1 MENIIKNVKCK
12 IVRQIYAS
20 NNFRTFGCI
29 LTDNKDEDKIVLNKY
44 GNFTIS
50 GDLPFLNEGEEYTL
64 DLKETTHP
72 RFGVQYTV
80 DKVAD
85 YEMMSDLDY
94 MPVEQ
99 SKEILTKFTT
109 EKQADTLL
117 SVYPNFISMIIN
129 GKANEIDLS
138 KLKNIKEY
146 RMNCYIREINT
157 RFKYYYILANN
168 KQYKLTIKDCQ
179 ELDNLYG
186 TVEHVDENI
195 QKYPY
200 KVFMDN
206 LHRSFPTVDKML
218 MEIRPELKE
227 TNDRIEH
234 LALHI
239 LNLNEEDN
247 NTYMDANTMAMY
259 CAEIDKDCI
268 KHIKDICINSPLIWY
283 DDESKRIAKA
293 ETYIAESNIANF
305 ILDKIKNNKEL
316 DLPWEKY
323 KKIKDGELTEEQ
335 SELLHQFC
343 KKSIVMLTGRG
354 GCVDCE
360 TEFFTGTGWKKISE
374 YNKGDKVLQYNW
386 KTGITELVTP
396 INYIKEPCNEMIHFE
411 TKYGLNQTLTPDHI
425 CYYLQRYKD
434 KSAKELTYICKDKF
448 TSLENIID
456 INNTF
461 TKGFTGKFVTTF
473 KLNPNLKGIDLTDDE
488 IKIMCAVI
496 CDGSFY
502 NNMKDSPEADSFM
515 RCRFHIK
522 KERKKEA
529 LRNLFNKSKI
539 WWREKESAA
548 EGYTDFYINAPRKE
562 KEFTKYWYGCN
573 QHQLQIICDNIL
585 QWDGNVADTAK
596 GTSTRRRFSTTI
608 KATADFIQ
616 YAFSACGYRAN
627 IFERDRRGTTKKA
640 KIKVGEKEY
649 TRKSIDYDVQITVR
663 PYSSITKDYRPD
675 RKNTEFVH
683 VKPTDGY
690 KYCFEVPT
698 GVLVLRRNNCIFV
711 TGNCGKTSAV
721 LALLSMLDEA
731 NISYTLLS
739 PTGRAA
745 QRLSEQ
751 TNRHAST
758 IHKRCLTGEIDSDVI
773 IVDEVSICGLDHFSM
788 ILKACTNPKA
798 RIILIGDN
806 HQLPSISLG
815 NVLNDLI
822 NSKLIPQVE
831 LTKVFRYGQGGLSAV
846 ASDIYD
852 KKLYTTQLNPDKLV
866 NTLGANKDYILIKA
880 NGTLEQ
886 IVDIYVE
893 KFNKGIKPIDIAVIT
908 PWNVK
913 ELGTYNLNNMIQSAI
928 NPAKANERSV
938 TKQYGKVTIT
948 FRKGDIVMNTKN
960 NYSVP
965 TYEGYKE
972 MLDEG
977 NNDTTLITKTIAVF
991 NGDIGKVLEIDQ
1003 FNNII
1008 IQFNEEMVVFD
1019 YTLAQNLVLG
1029 YCGTIHKYQGS
1040 QCPHI
1045 ILLTETCHE
1054 KSYNNNLLYTGI
1066 SRASKE
1072 VTHIADIGLVNR
1084 CIPID
1089 GNENRQTQLKDLL
1102 LDGYKKISEG
1112 YNSVTDST
1120 DVSDTEDE
1128 EDYEDEDDSLD
1139 LDFDDWD

>member
-20 NNFRTFGCI
+20 NNFRTFGCV
-29 LTDNKDEDKIVLNKY
+29 LTDNKDDDKIVLNKY

-50 GDLPFLNEGEEYTL
+50 GDLPYLSEGEEYTL
-64 DLKETTHP
+64 DLKETVHP
-72 RFGVQYTV
+72 RFGTQYTV

-85 YEMMSDLDY
+85 YEMMDDLNH
-94 MPVEQ
+94 MPVEK

-138 KLKNIKEY
+138 KLRNIKEY

-168 KQYKLTIKDCQ
+168 KQYKLSIKDCQ
-179 ELDNLYG
+179 ELDNTYG
-186 TVEHVDENI
+186 TVEKVDEAI
-195 QKYPY
+195 QNYPY

-206 LHRSFPTVDKML
+206 LHRGFLSVDKML

-227 TNDRIEH
+227 TEDRIEH

-239 LNLNEEDN
+239 LSLNEEDN

-268 KHIKDICINSPLIWY
+268 KHIKDICIKSPLIWY
-283 DDESKRIAKA
+283 DDTTKRIAKA

-316 DLPWEKY
+316 DLPWERY
-323 KKIKDGELTEEQ
+323 RKIKDGELTEEQ
-335 SELLHQFC
+335 ASLLWQFC
-343 KKSIVMLTGRG
+343 KHSIVILTGRG
-354 GCVDCE
+354 GV
-360 TEFFTGTGWKKISE
+360 
-374 YNKGDKVLQYNW
+374 
-386 KTGITELVTP
+386 
-396 INYIKEPCNEMIHFE
+396 
-411 TKYGLNQTLTPDHI
+411 
-425 CYYLQRYKD
+425 
-434 KSAKELTYICKDKF
+434 
-448 TSLENIID
+448 
-456 INNTF
+456 
-461 TKGFTGKFVTTF
+461 
-473 KLNPNLKGIDLTDDE
+473 
-488 IKIMCAVI
+488 
-496 CDGSFY
+496 
-502 NNMKDSPEADSFM
+502 
-515 RCRFHIK
+515 
-522 KERKKEA
+522 
-529 LRNLFNKSKI
+529 
-539 WWREKESAA
+539 
-548 EGYTDFYINAPRKE
+548 
-562 KEFTKYWYGCN
+562 
-573 QHQLQIICDNIL
+573 
-585 QWDGNVADTAK
+585 
-596 GTSTRRRFSTTI
+596 
-608 KATADFIQ
+608 
-616 YAFSACGYRAN
+616 
-627 IFERDRRGTTKKA
+627 
-640 KIKVGEKEY
+640 
-649 TRKSIDYDVQITVR
+649 
-663 PYSSITKDYRPD
+663 
-675 RKNTEFVH
+675 
-683 VKPTDGY
+683 
-690 KYCFEVPT
+690 
-698 GVLVLRRNNCIFV
+698 
-711 TGNCGKTSAV
+711 GKTSCI
-721 LALLSMLDEA
+721 LALLSMLDDA
-731 NISYTLLS
+731 SISYTLVS

-758 IHKRCLTGEIDSDVI
+758 IHKRCLTGEINSDVV

-852 KKLYTTQLNPDKLV
+852 KKLYTTQLDPDKLV
-866 NTLGANKDYILIKA
+866 NTLGTNKDYTLIKA
-880 NGTLEQ
+880 DETPEQ
-886 IVDIYVE
+886 IVDVYMKKI
-893 KFNKGIKPIDIAVIT
+893 NKGIKPIDIAVIT

-938 TKQYGKVTIT
+938 SRQCSKVTIT

-972 MLDEG
+972 MLEEG
-977 NNDTTLITKTIAVF
+977 NNDTSLITKTVAVF
-991 NGDIGKVLEIDQ
+991 NGDVGKVLEIDQ

-1008 IQFNEEMVVFD
+1008 IQFNEDMVVFD
-1019 YTLAQNLVLG
+1019 YALAQNLVLG

-1054 KSYNNNLLYTGI
+1054 KSYNNNLLYTGV

-1084 CIPID
+1084 CIPVD
-1089 GNENRQTQLKDLL
+1089 GNENRQTQLKNLL
-1102 LDGYKKISEG
+1102 LEG
-1112 YNSVTDST
+1112 YNKYLDSCKQET
-1120 DVSDTEDE
+1120 ESNNSSDNKSE
-1128 EDYEDEDDSLD
+1128 ETYEDDDFSLD
-1139 LDFDDWD
+1139 LDDSWDDDWE

>member
-12 IVRQIYAS
+12 IIRQIYAS

-85 YEMMSDLDY
+85 YEMMNDLDH

-268 KHIKDICINSPLIWY
+268 KHIKDICVNSSLIWY

-305 ILDKIKNNKEL
+305 VLDKIKNNKEL
-316 DLPWEKY
+316 NLPWERY

-335 SELLHQFC
+335 ASLLWQFC
-343 KKSIVMLTGRG
+343 KHSIVILSGRG
-354 GCVDCE
+354 GV
-360 TEFFTGTGWKKISE
+360 
-374 YNKGDKVLQYNW
+374 
-386 KTGITELVTP
+386 
-396 INYIKEPCNEMIHFE
+396 
-411 TKYGLNQTLTPDHI
+411 
-425 CYYLQRYKD
+425 
-434 KSAKELTYICKDKF
+434 
-448 TSLENIID
+448 
-456 INNTF
+456 
-461 TKGFTGKFVTTF
+461 
-473 KLNPNLKGIDLTDDE
+473 
-488 IKIMCAVI
+488 
-496 CDGSFY
+496 
-502 NNMKDSPEADSFM
+502 
-515 RCRFHIK
+515 
-522 KERKKEA
+522 
-529 LRNLFNKSKI
+529 
-539 WWREKESAA
+539 
-548 EGYTDFYINAPRKE
+548 
-562 KEFTKYWYGCN
+562 
-573 QHQLQIICDNIL
+573 
-585 QWDGNVADTAK
+585 
-596 GTSTRRRFSTTI
+596 
-608 KATADFIQ
+608 
-616 YAFSACGYRAN
+616 
-627 IFERDRRGTTKKA
+627 
-640 KIKVGEKEY
+640 
-649 TRKSIDYDVQITVR
+649 
-663 PYSSITKDYRPD
+663 
-675 RKNTEFVH
+675 
-683 VKPTDGY
+683 
-690 KYCFEVPT
+690 
-698 GVLVLRRNNCIFV
+698 
-711 TGNCGKTSAV
+711 GKTSCI
-721 LALLSMLDEA
+721 LALLSMLDDA
-731 NISYTLLS
+731 NISYTLVS

-758 IHKRCLTGEIDSDVI
+758 IHKRCLTDEIDSDVI

-852 KKLYTTQLNPDKLV
+852 KKLYTTQLNPDKLI
-866 NTLGANKDYILIKA
+866 NTLGANKDYTLIKA
-880 NGTLEQ
+880 DGTPEQ

-893 KFNKGIKPIDIAVIT
+893 KINKGIKPIDIAVIT

-928 NPAKANERSV
+928 NPSKANERSV
-938 TKQYGKVTIT
+938 TRQYSKVTIT

-977 NNDTTLITKTIAVF
+977 NNDTTFITKTIAVF

-1008 IQFNEEMVVFD
+1008 IQFNEDMVVFD
-1019 YTLAQNLVLG
+1019 YSLAQNLVLG

-1054 KSYNNNLLYTGI
+1054 KSYNNNLLYTGV

-1102 LDGYKKISEG
+1102 LDGYKKISED

>member
-1 MENIIKNVKCK
+1 MENIIKNIKCK

-29 LTDNKDEDKIVLNKY
+29 LTDNKDEDKITLNKY

-64 DLKETTHP
+64 DLKETIHP
-72 RFGVQYTV
+72 RFGIQYTV

-85 YEMMSDLDY
+85 YEMMNDLDH

-268 KHIKDICINSPLIWY
+268 KHIKDICVNSPLIWY

-343 KKSIVMLTGRG
+343 EKSIVMLTGRG

-374 YNKGDKVLQYNW
+374 YNKNDKVLQYNPNG
-386 KTGITELVTP
+386 TAELIYP
-396 INYIKEPCNEMIHFE
+396 WEYIKQPCDKMVHFE
-411 TKYGLNQTLTPDHI
+411 TAHSVNQTLTLDHNVV
-425 CYYLQRYKD
+425 CCSPYLYK
-434 KSAKELTYICKDKF
+434 KGKIKESLKTITTKDLIDFKENNINFHGGIINSFLYKRKGKGINLTDNQIRLMVCIMADGHFDNKC
-448 TSLENIID
+448 
-456 INNTF
+456 
-461 TKGFTGKFVTTF
+461 
-473 KLNPNLKGIDLTDDE
+473 LNPQSTWCVVRLKKQRKIDRIKYLLELNNIEYKYVLDKYNVHNFKFYAPRRQKVYEDDWWKCNYHQMEIIYDEVINWDGGIVE
-488 IKIMCAVI
+488 SRV
-496 CDGSFY
+496 
-502 NNMKDSPEADSFM
+502 
-515 RCRFHIK
+515 HK
-522 KERKKEA
+522 KEKPIFRTTEKK
-529 LRNLFNKSKI
+529 S
-539 WWREKESAA
+539 
-548 EGYTDFYINAPRKE
+548 
-562 KEFTKYWYGCN
+562 
-573 QHQLQIICDNIL
+573 
-585 QWDGNVADTAK
+585 
-596 GTSTRRRFSTTI
+596 
-608 KATADFIQ
+608 ADFIQ
-616 YAFSACGYRAN
+616 FVFTVMGWKSTISTSKKN
-627 IFERDRRGTTKKA
+627 INQKEVYTVTTVHNKYSTLCFDNRP
-640 KIKVGEKEY
+640 EK
-649 TRKSIDYDVQITVR
+649 
-663 PYSSITKDYRPD
+663 TKTDFIEVNPI
-675 RKNTEFVH
+675 
-683 VKPTDGY
+683 DGY
-690 KYCFEVPT
+690 KYCFTVPSHM
-698 GVLVLRRNNCIFV
+698 LVLRRNNCIFV

-721 LALLSMLDEA
+721 LALLSMLDDA

-758 IHKRCLTGEIDSDVI
+758 IHKRCLTNEIDSDVI

-852 KKLYTTQLNPDKLV
+852 KKLYTTQLNPDKLI
-866 NTLGANKDYILIKA
+866 NTLGANKDYTLIKA
-880 NGTLEQ
+880 DGTPEQ

-938 TKQYGKVTIT
+938 TKQYSKVTIT

-972 MLDEG
+972 MLDER

-1120 DVSDTEDE
+1120 DDSNTDNE
-1128 EDYEDEDDSLD
+1128 EDYEDEDYDFG
-1139 LDFDDWD
+1139 FDDYD

>member
-1 MENIIKNVKCK
+1 MGKENIIKNVKCK

-50 GDLPFLNEGEEYTL
+50 GDLPYLTEGEEYTL
-64 DLKETTHP
+64 DLKETVHP
-72 RFGVQYTV
+72 RFGTQYTV

-85 YEMMSDLDY
+85 YEMMNDLEH

-129 GKANEIDLS
+129 GRANEIDLS

-168 KQYKLTIKDCQ
+168 KQYKLSIKDCQ

-195 QKYPY
+195 QRYPY

-206 LHRSFPTVDKML
+206 LHRGFLTVDKML
-218 MEIRPELKE
+218 MELRPELKE
-227 TNDRIEH
+227 TEDRIEH

-283 DDESKRIAKA
+283 DDKTKRIAKA

-316 DLPWEKY
+316 DLPWERY

-335 SELLHQFC
+335 ASLLWQFC
-343 KKSIVMLTGRG
+343 KHSIVILTGRG
-354 GCVDCE
+354 GV
-360 TEFFTGTGWKKISE
+360 
-374 YNKGDKVLQYNW
+374 
-386 KTGITELVTP
+386 
-396 INYIKEPCNEMIHFE
+396 
-411 TKYGLNQTLTPDHI
+411 
-425 CYYLQRYKD
+425 
-434 KSAKELTYICKDKF
+434 
-448 TSLENIID
+448 
-456 INNTF
+456 
-461 TKGFTGKFVTTF
+461 
-473 KLNPNLKGIDLTDDE
+473 
-488 IKIMCAVI
+488 
-496 CDGSFY
+496 
-502 NNMKDSPEADSFM
+502 
-515 RCRFHIK
+515 
-522 KERKKEA
+522 
-529 LRNLFNKSKI
+529 
-539 WWREKESAA
+539 
-548 EGYTDFYINAPRKE
+548 
-562 KEFTKYWYGCN
+562 
-573 QHQLQIICDNIL
+573 
-585 QWDGNVADTAK
+585 
-596 GTSTRRRFSTTI
+596 
-608 KATADFIQ
+608 
-616 YAFSACGYRAN
+616 
-627 IFERDRRGTTKKA
+627 
-640 KIKVGEKEY
+640 
-649 TRKSIDYDVQITVR
+649 
-663 PYSSITKDYRPD
+663 
-675 RKNTEFVH
+675 
-683 VKPTDGY
+683 
-690 KYCFEVPT
+690 
-698 GVLVLRRNNCIFV
+698 
-711 TGNCGKTSAV
+711 GKTSCI
-721 LALLSMLDEA
+721 LALLSMLDDA
-731 NISYTLLS
+731 NISYTLTS

-751 TNRHAST
+751 TNRYAST

-852 KKLYTTQLNPDKLV
+852 KKLYTTQLDPDKLV
-866 NTLGANKDYILIKA
+866 NTLGANKDYTLIKA
-880 NGTLEQ
+880 DETPEQ

-893 KFNKGIKPIDIAVIT
+893 KINKGIKPIDIAVIT

-938 TKQYGKVTIT
+938 TRQYNKVAIT
-948 FRKGDIVMNTKN
+948 FRKGDIVMNIKN

-972 MLDEG
+972 MLEEG
-977 NNDTTLITKTIAVF
+977 NNDTSLITKTIAVF
-991 NGDIGKVLEIDQ
+991 NGDIGKVLDIDQ

-1008 IQFNEEMVVFD
+1008 IQFNEDMVVFD
-1019 YTLAQNLVLG
+1019 YALAQNLVLG

-1045 ILLTETCHE
+1045 ILLTEVCHE
-1054 KSYNNNLLYTGI
+1054 KSYNNNLLYTGV

-1072 VTHIADIGLVNR
+1072 VTHIADIGLINR

-1120 DVSDTEDE
+1120 DVSNTEDE
-1128 EDYEDEDDSLD
+1128 EDYEDEDYDFG
-1139 LDFDDWD
+1139 FDDYD

>member
-1 MENIIKNVKCK
+1 MGKENIIKNVKCK

-50 GDLPFLNEGEEYTL
+50 GDLPYLTEGEEYTL
-64 DLKETTHP
+64 DLKETVHP
-72 RFGVQYTV
+72 RFGTQYTV

-85 YEMMSDLDY
+85 YEMMNDLEH

-129 GKANEIDLS
+129 GRANEIDLS

-168 KQYKLTIKDCQ
+168 KQYKLSIKDCQ

-195 QKYPY
+195 QRYPY

-206 LHRSFPTVDKML
+206 LHRGFLTVDKML
-218 MEIRPELKE
+218 MELRPELKE
-227 TNDRIEH
+227 TEDRIEH

-283 DDESKRIAKA
+283 DDKTKRIAKA

-316 DLPWEKY
+316 DLPWERY

-335 SELLHQFC
+335 ASLLWQFC
-343 KKSIVMLTGRG
+343 KHSIVILTGRG
-354 GCVDCE
+354 GV
-360 TEFFTGTGWKKISE
+360 
-374 YNKGDKVLQYNW
+374 
-386 KTGITELVTP
+386 
-396 INYIKEPCNEMIHFE
+396 
-411 TKYGLNQTLTPDHI
+411 
-425 CYYLQRYKD
+425 
-434 KSAKELTYICKDKF
+434 
-448 TSLENIID
+448 
-456 INNTF
+456 
-461 TKGFTGKFVTTF
+461 
-473 KLNPNLKGIDLTDDE
+473 
-488 IKIMCAVI
+488 
-496 CDGSFY
+496 
-502 NNMKDSPEADSFM
+502 
-515 RCRFHIK
+515 
-522 KERKKEA
+522 
-529 LRNLFNKSKI
+529 
-539 WWREKESAA
+539 
-548 EGYTDFYINAPRKE
+548 
-562 KEFTKYWYGCN
+562 
-573 QHQLQIICDNIL
+573 
-585 QWDGNVADTAK
+585 
-596 GTSTRRRFSTTI
+596 
-608 KATADFIQ
+608 
-616 YAFSACGYRAN
+616 
-627 IFERDRRGTTKKA
+627 
-640 KIKVGEKEY
+640 
-649 TRKSIDYDVQITVR
+649 
-663 PYSSITKDYRPD
+663 
-675 RKNTEFVH
+675 
-683 VKPTDGY
+683 
-690 KYCFEVPT
+690 
-698 GVLVLRRNNCIFV
+698 
-711 TGNCGKTSAV
+711 GKTSCI
-721 LALLSMLDEA
+721 LALLSMLDDA
-731 NISYTLLS
+731 NISYTLTS

-751 TNRHAST
+751 TNRYAST

-852 KKLYTTQLNPDKLV
+852 KKLYTTQLDPDKLV
-866 NTLGANKDYILIKA
+866 NTLGANKDYTLIKA
-880 NGTLEQ
+880 DETPEQ

-893 KFNKGIKPIDIAVIT
+893 KINKGIKPIDIAVIT

-938 TKQYGKVTIT
+938 TRQYNKVSIT

-1008 IQFNEEMVVFD
+1008 IQFNEDMVVFD
-1019 YTLAQNLVLG
+1019 YALAQNLVLG

-1054 KSYNNNLLYTGI
+1054 KSYNNNLLYTGV

-1072 VTHIADIGLVNR
+1072 VTHIADIGLINR
-1084 CIPID
+1084 CIPVD

-1102 LDGYKKISEG
+1102 LDGYQKISDS

-1120 DVSDTEDE
+1120 DVSNTEDE
-1128 EDYEDEDDSLD
+1128 EDYEDEDDNFG
-1139 LDFDDWD
+1139 FDDDWE

>member
-12 IVRQIYAS
+12 IIRQIYAS

-29 LTDNKDEDKIVLNKY
+29 LTDNKDEDKITLNKY

-64 DLKETTHP
+64 DLKETIHP
-72 RFGVQYTV
+72 RFGIQYTV

-85 YEMMSDLDY
+85 YEMMNDLDH

-268 KHIKDICINSPLIWY
+268 KHIKDICVNSPLIWY

-305 ILDKIKNNKEL
+305 VLDKIKNNKEL
-316 DLPWEKY
+316 DLPWERY

-374 YNKGDKVLQYNW
+374 YNKNDKVLQCDLNLNA
-386 KTGITELVTP
+386 TLVKP
-396 INYIKEPCNEMIHFE
+396 LRYIKEPCDKMYE
-411 TKYGLNQTLTPDHI
+411 TKSVFLDQKLSTDHVI
-425 CYYLQRYKD
+425 VTADYRTENL
-434 KSAKELTYICKDKF
+434 KF
-448 TSLENIID
+448 TELEWALIKDEELKN
-456 INNTF
+456 
-461 TKGFTGKFVTTF
+461 GFIEKIPTTF
-473 KLNPNLKGIDLTDDE
+473 IYNGKGINLTEAE
-488 IKIMCAVI
+488 IRVMCAVMA
-496 CDGSFY
+496 DGTFSSK
-502 NNMKDSPEADSFM
+502 NLKTKMCRIAVKKD
-515 RCRFHIK
+515 
-522 KERKKEA
+522 RKKTR
-529 LRNLFNKSKI
+529 LRMLLKQANISYSEKLPTENNKSKQ
-539 WWREKESAA
+539 
-548 EGYTDFYINAPRKE
+548 GYSFFFFNAPRRE
-562 KEFTKYWYGCN
+562 KVFTEYWYNCTLE
-573 QHQLQIICDNIL
+573 QFKIIAEEVIY
-585 QWDGNVADTAK
+585 WDGNVAKYYNQPTFNDHE
-596 GTSTRRRFSTTI
+596 RFSTT
-608 KATADFIQ
+608 KKETADFVQFAFAVCGNNSTIQ
-616 YAFSACGYRAN
+616 TFDRHRLRKKIGKNGEIYHSLEYNVSKNKYSYRRIPMKKYRNNEDIYAFRECK
-627 IFERDRRGTTKKA
+627 T
-640 KIKVGEKEY
+640 
-649 TRKSIDYDVQITVR
+649 
-663 PYSSITKDYRPD
+663 
-675 RKNTEFVH
+675 
-683 VKPTDGY
+683 TDGY
-690 KYCFEVPT
+690 KYCFEVPS
-698 GVLVLRRNNCIFV
+698 GMLVLRRNNKIFV
-711 TGNCGKTSAV
+711 SGNCGKTSAI
-721 LALLSMLDEA
+721 LALLSMLDDVG
-731 NISYTLLS
+731 ITYTLLA
-739 PTGRAA
+739 PVGRAA

-852 KKLYTTQLNPDKLV
+852 KKLYTTQLNPDKLI
-866 NTLGANKDYILIKA
+866 NTLGANKDYTLIKA
-880 NGTLEQ
+880 DGTPEQ
-886 IVDIYVE
+886 IVDVYVE
-893 KFNKGIKPIDIAVIT
+893 KINKGIKPIDIAVIT

-928 NPAKANERSV
+928 NPSKANERSV
-938 TKQYGKVTIT
+938 TRQYSKVTIT

-1008 IQFNEEMVVFD
+1008 IQFNEDMVVFD
-1019 YTLAQNLVLG
+1019 YSLAQNLVLG

-1054 KSYNNNLLYTGI
+1054 KSYNNNLLYTGV

-1102 LDGYKKISEG
+1102 LDGYKKISED

>member
-12 IVRQIYAS
+12 IIRQIYAS

-85 YEMMSDLDY
+85 YEMMNDLDH

-268 KHIKDICINSPLIWY
+268 KHIKDICVNSPLIWY

-293 ETYIAESNIANF
+293 ETYIAENNIANF

-316 DLPWEKY
+316 DLPWERY

-343 KKSIVMLTGRG
+343 KKSIVMLTGSG
-354 GCVDCE
+354 
-360 TEFFTGTGWKKISE
+360 GTG
-374 YNKGDKVLQYNW
+374 
-386 KTGITELVTP
+386 
-396 INYIKEPCNEMIHFE
+396 
-411 TKYGLNQTLTPDHI
+411 
-425 CYYLQRYKD
+425 
-434 KSAKELTYICKDKF
+434 KSSC
-448 TSLENIID
+448 
-456 INNTF
+456 
-461 TKGFTGKFVTTF
+461 V
-473 KLNPNLKGIDLTDDE
+473 
-488 IKIMCAVI
+488 M
-496 CDGSFY
+496 
-502 NNMKDSPEADSFM
+502 
-515 RCRFHIK
+515 
-522 KERKKEA
+522 
-529 LRNLFNKSKI
+529 
-539 WWREKESAA
+539 
-548 EGYTDFYINAPRKE
+548 
-562 KEFTKYWYGCN
+562 
-573 QHQLQIICDNIL
+573 
-585 QWDGNVADTAK
+585 
-596 GTSTRRRFSTTI
+596 
-608 KATADFIQ
+608 
-616 YAFSACGYRAN
+616 
-627 IFERDRRGTTKKA
+627 
-640 KIKVGEKEY
+640 
-649 TRKSIDYDVQITVR
+649 
-663 PYSSITKDYRPD
+663 
-675 RKNTEFVH
+675 
-683 VKPTDGY
+683 
-690 KYCFEVPT
+690 
-698 GVLVLRRNNCIFV
+698 
-711 TGNCGKTSAV
+711 
-721 LALLSMLDEA
+721 ALLSMLDD
-731 NISYTLLS
+731 NGISYTLLA
-739 PTGRAA
+739 PTGRSSK
-745 QRLSEQ
+745 RLAEQ
-751 TNRHAST
+751 TNKMAYT
-758 IHKRCLTGEIDSDVI
+758 IHKRCLTNEIDSDVI
-773 IVDEVSICGLDHFSM
+773 IGDEISMWGLEHYNM
-788 ILKACTNPKA
+788 VIKACTNPKV
-798 RIILIGDN
+798 RLVLLGDE
-806 HQLPSISLG
+806 HQLPSIALG
-815 NVLNDLI
+815 NVMNDFI
-822 NSKLIPQVE
+822 KADIIPNIK

-846 ASDIYD
+846 AKDIYD
-852 KKLYTTQLNPDKLV
+852 KKLYTTQLNPDKLI
-866 NTLGANKDYILIKA
+866 NTLGANKDYTLIKA
-880 NGTLEQ
+880 DGTPEQ
-886 IVDIYVE
+886 IVDVYVE
-893 KFNKGIKPIDIAVIT
+893 KINKGIKPIDIAVIT

-928 NPAKANERSV
+928 NPSKANERSV
-938 TKQYGKVTIT
+938 TRQYSKVTIT

-1008 IQFNEEMVVFD
+1008 IQFNEDMVVFD
-1019 YTLAQNLVLG
+1019 YSLAQNLVLG

-1054 KSYNNNLLYTGI
+1054 KSYNNNLLYTGV

-1089 GNENRQTQLKDLL
+1089 GNENRQAQLKDLL
-1102 LDGYKKISEG
+1102 LDGYKKISED

>member
-12 IVRQIYAS
+12 IIRQIYAS

-85 YEMMSDLDY
+85 YEMMNDLDH

-268 KHIKDICINSPLIWY
+268 KHIKDICVNSPLIWY

-316 DLPWEKY
+316 DLPWERY

-343 KKSIVMLTGRG
+343 LYNVLMLVSR
-354 GCVDCE
+354 
-360 TEFFTGTGWKKISE
+360 
-374 YNKGDKVLQYNW
+374 
-386 KTGITELVTP
+386 
-396 INYIKEPCNEMIHFE
+396 
-411 TKYGLNQTLTPDHI
+411 
-425 CYYLQRYKD
+425 
-434 KSAKELTYICKDKF
+434 A
-448 TSLENIID
+448 
-456 INNTF
+456 
-461 TKGFTGKFVTTF
+461 
-473 KLNPNLKGIDLTDDE
+473 
-488 IKIMCAVI
+488 
-496 CDGSFY
+496 GS
-502 NNMKDSPEADSFM
+502 
-515 RCRFHIK
+515 
-522 KERKKEA
+522 
-529 LRNLFNKSKI
+529 
-539 WWREKESAA
+539 
-548 EGYTDFYINAPRKE
+548 
-562 KEFTKYWYGCN
+562 
-573 QHQLQIICDNIL
+573 
-585 QWDGNVADTAK
+585 
-596 GTSTRRRFSTTI
+596 
-608 KATADFIQ
+608 
-616 YAFSACGYRAN
+616 
-627 IFERDRRGTTKKA
+627 
-640 KIKVGEKEY
+640 
-649 TRKSIDYDVQITVR
+649 
-663 PYSSITKDYRPD
+663 
-675 RKNTEFVH
+675 
-683 VKPTDGY
+683 
-690 KYCFEVPT
+690 
-698 GVLVLRRNNCIFV
+698 
-711 TGNCGKTSAV
+711 GKTSSII
-721 LALLSMLDEA
+721 ALLDMLDDA
-731 NISYTLLS
+731 NISYTCLA
-739 PTGRAA
+739 PTGRAS
-745 QRLSEQ
+745 QRMAEQ
-751 TNRHAST
+751 THRMAYT
-758 IHKRCLTGEIDSDVI
+758 IHKRCLTNEIESDVI
-773 IVDEVSICGLDHFSM
+773 LLDESSMLSLDHMSM
-788 ILKACTNPKA
+788 IIKACTNNKT
-798 RIILIGDN
+798 RVVFIGDD
-806 HQLPSISLG
+806 HQLPSIGLG
-815 NVLNDLI
+815 CVLRDLI
-822 NSKLIPQVE
+822 ESELIPVVK

-852 KKLYTTQLNPDKLV
+852 KKLYTTQLNPDKLI
-866 NTLGANKDYILIKA
+866 NTLGANKDYTLIKA
-880 NGTLEQ
+880 DGTPEQ
-886 IVDIYVE
+886 IVDVYVE
-893 KFNKGIKPIDIAVIT
+893 KINKGIKPIDIAVIT

-928 NPAKANERSV
+928 NPSKANERSV
-938 TKQYGKVTIT
+938 TRQYSKVTIT

-1008 IQFNEEMVVFD
+1008 IQFNEDMVVFD
-1019 YTLAQNLVLG
+1019 YSLAQNLVLG

-1054 KSYNNNLLYTGI
+1054 KSYNNNLLYTGV

-1102 LDGYKKISEG
+1102 LDGYKKISED

>member
-1 MENIIKNVKCK
+1 MENIIKNIKCK

-29 LTDNKDEDKIVLNKY
+29 LTDNKDEDKITLNKY

-64 DLKETTHP
+64 DLKETIHP
-72 RFGVQYTV
+72 RFGIQYTV

-85 YEMMSDLDY
+85 YEMMNDLDH

-268 KHIKDICINSPLIWY
+268 KHIKDICVNSPLIWY

-316 DLPWEKY
+316 DLPWERY

-343 KKSIVMLTGRG
+343 KKSIVMLTGSG
-354 GCVDCE
+354 
-360 TEFFTGTGWKKISE
+360 GTG
-374 YNKGDKVLQYNW
+374 
-386 KTGITELVTP
+386 
-396 INYIKEPCNEMIHFE
+396 
-411 TKYGLNQTLTPDHI
+411 
-425 CYYLQRYKD
+425 
-434 KSAKELTYICKDKF
+434 KSSC
-448 TSLENIID
+448 
-456 INNTF
+456 
-461 TKGFTGKFVTTF
+461 V
-473 KLNPNLKGIDLTDDE
+473 
-488 IKIMCAVI
+488 M
-496 CDGSFY
+496 
-502 NNMKDSPEADSFM
+502 
-515 RCRFHIK
+515 
-522 KERKKEA
+522 
-529 LRNLFNKSKI
+529 
-539 WWREKESAA
+539 
-548 EGYTDFYINAPRKE
+548 
-562 KEFTKYWYGCN
+562 
-573 QHQLQIICDNIL
+573 
-585 QWDGNVADTAK
+585 
-596 GTSTRRRFSTTI
+596 
-608 KATADFIQ
+608 
-616 YAFSACGYRAN
+616 
-627 IFERDRRGTTKKA
+627 
-640 KIKVGEKEY
+640 
-649 TRKSIDYDVQITVR
+649 
-663 PYSSITKDYRPD
+663 
-675 RKNTEFVH
+675 
-683 VKPTDGY
+683 
-690 KYCFEVPT
+690 
-698 GVLVLRRNNCIFV
+698 
-711 TGNCGKTSAV
+711 
-721 LALLSMLDEA
+721 ALLSMLDD
-731 NISYTLLS
+731 NGISYTLLA
-739 PTGRAA
+739 PTGRSSK
-745 QRLSEQ
+745 RLAEQ
-751 TNRHAST
+751 TNKMAYT
-758 IHKRCLTGEIDSDVI
+758 IHKRCLTNEIDSDVI
-773 IVDEVSICGLDHFSM
+773 IGDEISMWGLEHYNM
-788 ILKACTNPKA
+788 VIKACTNPKV
-798 RIILIGDN
+798 RLVLLGDE
-806 HQLPSISLG
+806 HQLPSIALG
-815 NVLNDLI
+815 NVMNDFI
-822 NSKLIPQVE
+822 KADIIPNIK

-846 ASDIYD
+846 AKDIYD
-852 KKLYTTQLNPDKLV
+852 KKLYTTQLNPDKLI
-866 NTLGANKDYILIKA
+866 NTLGANKDYTLIKA
-880 NGTLEQ
+880 DGTPEQ

-893 KFNKGIKPIDIAVIT
+893 KINKGIKPIDIAVIT

-928 NPAKANERSV
+928 NPSKANERSV
-938 TKQYGKVTIT
+938 TRQYSKVTIT
-948 FRKGDIVMNTKN
+948 FRKGDTVMNTKN

-1008 IQFNEEMVVFD
+1008 IQFNEDMVVFD
-1019 YTLAQNLVLG
+1019 YSLAQNLVLG

-1054 KSYNNNLLYTGI
+1054 KSYNNNLLYTGV

-1102 LDGYKKISEG
+1102 LEGYKKISER

-1120 DVSDTEDE
+1120 NDSNTDDE
-1128 EDYEDEDDSLD
+1128 EDYEDEDY
-1139 LDFDDWD
+1139 DFGFEDYD

>member
-12 IVRQIYAS
+12 IIRQIYAS

-50 GDLPFLNEGEEYTL
+50 GGLPFLNEGEEYTL

-85 YEMMSDLDY
+85 YEMMNDLDH

-268 KHIKDICINSPLIWY
+268 KHIKDICVNSPLIWY

-316 DLPWEKY
+316 DLPWERY

-374 YNKGDKVLQYNW
+374 YNKNDKVLQYSPNG
-386 KTGITELVTP
+386 TAELVYP
-396 INYIKEPCNEMIHFE
+396 WEYIKQPCDKMVHFE
-411 TKYGLNQTLTPDHI
+411 TAHSVNQTLTLDHNVV
-425 CYYLQRYKD
+425 CCSPYLYK
-434 KSAKELTYICKDKF
+434 KGKIKESLKTITAKDLIDFK
-448 TSLENIID
+448 ENNINFHGGII
-456 INNTF
+456 NSF
-461 TKGFTGKFVTTF
+461 LYKRKG
-473 KLNPNLKGIDLTDDE
+473 KGIDLSDNQIRLMVCIMADGHFDNKCINPQSTWCVVRLKKQRKIDRIKYLLGLNNIDYKYVLDKYNVHNFKFYAPRRQKVYEDDWWKCNYHQME
-488 IKIMCAVI
+488 IIYDEVI
-496 CDGSFY
+496 NWDGGIVES
-502 NNMKDSPEADSFM
+502 
-515 RCRFHIK
+515 RVHK
-522 KERKKEA
+522 KEKPIFRTTEKK
-529 LRNLFNKSKI
+529 S
-539 WWREKESAA
+539 
-548 EGYTDFYINAPRKE
+548 
-562 KEFTKYWYGCN
+562 
-573 QHQLQIICDNIL
+573 
-585 QWDGNVADTAK
+585 
-596 GTSTRRRFSTTI
+596 
-608 KATADFIQ
+608 ADFIQ
-616 YAFSACGYRAN
+616 F
-627 IFERDRRGTTKKA
+627 IFTVMGWKSTISTSKKDINQKDVYTVTTVHNKYSTLCFDNRPEKK
-640 KIKVGEKEY
+640 K
-649 TRKSIDYDVQITVR
+649 TD
-663 PYSSITKDYRPD
+663 
-675 RKNTEFVH
+675 FVE
-683 VKPTDGY
+683 VKPFDGY
-690 KYCFEVPT
+690 KYCFTVPSHM
-698 GVLVLRRNNCIFV
+698 LVLRRNNCIFI
-711 TGNCGKTSAV
+711 TGNCGKTSAI
-721 LALLSMLDEA
+721 LALLSMLDDVG
-731 NISYTLLS
+731 ITYTLLA
-739 PTGRAA
+739 PVGRAA

-788 ILKACTNPKA
+788 ILKACSNPKA

-852 KKLYTTQLNPDKLV
+852 KKLYTTQLDPDKLI
-866 NTLGANKDYILIKA
+866 NTLGANKDYTLIKA
-880 NGTLEQ
+880 DGTPEQ

-893 KFNKGIKPIDIAVIT
+893 KINKGIKPIDIAVIT

-928 NPAKANERSV
+928 NPSKANERSV
-938 TKQYGKVTIT
+938 TRQYSKVTIT

-1008 IQFNEEMVVFD
+1008 IQFNEDMVVFD
-1019 YTLAQNLVLG
+1019 YSLAQNLVLG

-1054 KSYNNNLLYTGI
+1054 KSYNNNLLYTGV

-1072 VTHIADIGLVNR
+1072 VTHIADIGLINR
-1084 CIPID
+1084 CVPID

-1102 LDGYKKISEG
+1102 LDGYKKILDSYG
-1112 YNSVTDST
+1112 AVTDST
-1120 DVSDTEDE
+1120 DISSN
-1128 EDYEDEDDSLD
+1128 YEDEDNNLD

>member
-85 YEMMSDLDY
+85 YEMMNDLDH

-138 KLKNIKEY
+138 KLRNIKEY

-227 TNDRIEH
+227 SNDRIEH

-268 KHIKDICINSPLIWY
+268 KHIKDICVNSPLIWY

-316 DLPWEKY
+316 DLPWERY

-343 KKSIVMLTGRG
+343 KKSIVMLTGSG
-354 GCVDCE
+354 
-360 TEFFTGTGWKKISE
+360 GTG
-374 YNKGDKVLQYNW
+374 
-386 KTGITELVTP
+386 
-396 INYIKEPCNEMIHFE
+396 
-411 TKYGLNQTLTPDHI
+411 
-425 CYYLQRYKD
+425 
-434 KSAKELTYICKDKF
+434 KSSC
-448 TSLENIID
+448 
-456 INNTF
+456 
-461 TKGFTGKFVTTF
+461 V
-473 KLNPNLKGIDLTDDE
+473 
-488 IKIMCAVI
+488 M
-496 CDGSFY
+496 
-502 NNMKDSPEADSFM
+502 
-515 RCRFHIK
+515 
-522 KERKKEA
+522 
-529 LRNLFNKSKI
+529 
-539 WWREKESAA
+539 
-548 EGYTDFYINAPRKE
+548 
-562 KEFTKYWYGCN
+562 
-573 QHQLQIICDNIL
+573 
-585 QWDGNVADTAK
+585 
-596 GTSTRRRFSTTI
+596 
-608 KATADFIQ
+608 
-616 YAFSACGYRAN
+616 
-627 IFERDRRGTTKKA
+627 
-640 KIKVGEKEY
+640 
-649 TRKSIDYDVQITVR
+649 
-663 PYSSITKDYRPD
+663 
-675 RKNTEFVH
+675 
-683 VKPTDGY
+683 
-690 KYCFEVPT
+690 
-698 GVLVLRRNNCIFV
+698 
-711 TGNCGKTSAV
+711 
-721 LALLSMLDEA
+721 ALLSMLDD
-731 NISYTLLS
+731 NGISYTLLA
-739 PTGRAA
+739 PTGRSSK
-745 QRLSEQ
+745 RLAEQ
-751 TNRHAST
+751 TNKMAYT
-758 IHKRCLTGEIDSDVI
+758 IHKRCLTNEIDSDVI
-773 IVDEVSICGLDHFSM
+773 IGDEISMWGLEHYNM
-788 ILKACTNPKA
+788 VIKACTNPKV
-798 RIILIGDN
+798 RLVLLGDE
-806 HQLPSISLG
+806 HQLPSIALG
-815 NVLNDLI
+815 NVMNDFI
-822 NSKLIPQVE
+822 KADIIPNIK

-846 ASDIYD
+846 AKDIYD
-852 KKLYTTQLNPDKLV
+852 KKLYTTQLNPDKLI
-866 NTLGANKDYILIKA
+866 NTLGANKDYTLIKA
-880 NGTLEQ
+880 DGTPEQ

-893 KFNKGIKPIDIAVIT
+893 KINKGIKPIDIAVIT

-938 TKQYGKVTIT
+938 TRQYSKVTIT

-1008 IQFNEEMVVFD
+1008 IQFNEDMVVFD
-1019 YTLAQNLVLG
+1019 YALAQNLVLG

-1054 KSYNNNLLYTGI
+1054 KSYNNNLLYTGV

-1102 LDGYKKISEG
+1102 FDGYKKISES

-1120 DVSDTEDE
+1120 DGSNTDDE
-1128 EDYEDEDDSLD
+1128 EDYEDEDYDFG
-1139 LDFDDWD
+1139 FDDYD

>member
-12 IVRQIYAS
+12 IIRQIYAS

-85 YEMMSDLDY
+85 YEMMNDLDH

-268 KHIKDICINSPLIWY
+268 KHIKDICVNSPLIWY

-305 ILDKIKNNKEL
+305 VLDKIKNNKEL
-316 DLPWEKY
+316 DLPWERY

-343 KKSIVMLTGRG
+343 KKSIVMLTGSG
-354 GCVDCE
+354 
-360 TEFFTGTGWKKISE
+360 GTG
-374 YNKGDKVLQYNW
+374 
-386 KTGITELVTP
+386 
-396 INYIKEPCNEMIHFE
+396 
-411 TKYGLNQTLTPDHI
+411 
-425 CYYLQRYKD
+425 
-434 KSAKELTYICKDKF
+434 KSSC
-448 TSLENIID
+448 
-456 INNTF
+456 
-461 TKGFTGKFVTTF
+461 V
-473 KLNPNLKGIDLTDDE
+473 
-488 IKIMCAVI
+488 M
-496 CDGSFY
+496 
-502 NNMKDSPEADSFM
+502 
-515 RCRFHIK
+515 
-522 KERKKEA
+522 
-529 LRNLFNKSKI
+529 
-539 WWREKESAA
+539 
-548 EGYTDFYINAPRKE
+548 
-562 KEFTKYWYGCN
+562 
-573 QHQLQIICDNIL
+573 
-585 QWDGNVADTAK
+585 
-596 GTSTRRRFSTTI
+596 
-608 KATADFIQ
+608 
-616 YAFSACGYRAN
+616 
-627 IFERDRRGTTKKA
+627 
-640 KIKVGEKEY
+640 
-649 TRKSIDYDVQITVR
+649 
-663 PYSSITKDYRPD
+663 
-675 RKNTEFVH
+675 
-683 VKPTDGY
+683 
-690 KYCFEVPT
+690 
-698 GVLVLRRNNCIFV
+698 
-711 TGNCGKTSAV
+711 
-721 LALLSMLDEA
+721 ALLSMLDD
-731 NISYTLLS
+731 NGISYTLLA
-739 PTGRAA
+739 PTGRSSK
-745 QRLSEQ
+745 RLAEQ
-751 TNRHAST
+751 TNKMAYT
-758 IHKRCLTGEIDSDVI
+758 IHKRCLTNEIDSDVI
-773 IVDEVSICGLDHFSM
+773 IGDEISMWGLEHYNM
-788 ILKACTNPKA
+788 VIKACTNPKV
-798 RIILIGDN
+798 RLVLLGDE
-806 HQLPSISLG
+806 HQLPSIALG
-815 NVLNDLI
+815 NVMNDFI
-822 NSKLIPQVE
+822 KADIIPNIK

-846 ASDIYD
+846 AKDIYD
-852 KKLYTTQLNPDKLV
+852 KKLYTTQLNPDKLI
-866 NTLGANKDYILIKA
+866 NTLGANKDYTLIKA
-880 NGTLEQ
+880 DGTPEQ
-886 IVDIYVE
+886 IVDVYVE
-893 KFNKGIKPIDIAVIT
+893 KINKGIKPIDIAVIT

-928 NPAKANERSV
+928 NPSKANERSV
-938 TKQYGKVTIT
+938 TRQYSKVTIT

-972 MLDEG
+972 MLDDG

-1008 IQFNEEMVVFD
+1008 IQFNEAMVVFD
-1019 YTLAQNLVLG
+1019 YSLAQNLVLG

-1054 KSYNNNLLYTGI
+1054 KSYNNNLLYTGV

-1102 LDGYKKISEG
+1102 LDGYKKISED

>member
-72 RFGVQYTV
+72 RFGIQYTV

-85 YEMMSDLDY
+85 YEMMNDLDH

-138 KLKNIKEY
+138 KLRNIKEY

-179 ELDNLYG
+179 ELDNFYG

-227 TNDRIEH
+227 SNDRIEH

-268 KHIKDICINSPLIWY
+268 KHIKDICVNSPLIWY

-316 DLPWEKY
+316 DLPWERY

-343 KKSIVMLTGRG
+343 EKSIVMLTGSG
-354 GCVDCE
+354 
-360 TEFFTGTGWKKISE
+360 GTG
-374 YNKGDKVLQYNW
+374 
-386 KTGITELVTP
+386 
-396 INYIKEPCNEMIHFE
+396 
-411 TKYGLNQTLTPDHI
+411 
-425 CYYLQRYKD
+425 
-434 KSAKELTYICKDKF
+434 KSSC
-448 TSLENIID
+448 
-456 INNTF
+456 
-461 TKGFTGKFVTTF
+461 V
-473 KLNPNLKGIDLTDDE
+473 
-488 IKIMCAVI
+488 M
-496 CDGSFY
+496 
-502 NNMKDSPEADSFM
+502 
-515 RCRFHIK
+515 
-522 KERKKEA
+522 
-529 LRNLFNKSKI
+529 
-539 WWREKESAA
+539 
-548 EGYTDFYINAPRKE
+548 
-562 KEFTKYWYGCN
+562 
-573 QHQLQIICDNIL
+573 
-585 QWDGNVADTAK
+585 
-596 GTSTRRRFSTTI
+596 
-608 KATADFIQ
+608 
-616 YAFSACGYRAN
+616 
-627 IFERDRRGTTKKA
+627 
-640 KIKVGEKEY
+640 
-649 TRKSIDYDVQITVR
+649 
-663 PYSSITKDYRPD
+663 
-675 RKNTEFVH
+675 
-683 VKPTDGY
+683 
-690 KYCFEVPT
+690 
-698 GVLVLRRNNCIFV
+698 
-711 TGNCGKTSAV
+711 
-721 LALLSMLDEA
+721 ALLSMLDD
-731 NISYTLLS
+731 NGISYTLLA
-739 PTGRAA
+739 PTGRSSK
-745 QRLSEQ
+745 RLAEQ
-751 TNRHAST
+751 TNKMAYT
-758 IHKRCLTGEIDSDVI
+758 IHKRYLTNEIDSDVI
-773 IVDEVSICGLDHFSM
+773 IGDEISMWGLEHYNM
-788 ILKACTNPKA
+788 VIKACTNPKV
-798 RIILIGDN
+798 RLVLLGDE
-806 HQLPSISLG
+806 HQLPSIALG
-815 NVLNDLI
+815 NVMNDFI
-822 NSKLIPQVE
+822 KADIIPNIK

-846 ASDIYD
+846 AKDIYD
-852 KKLYTTQLNPDKLV
+852 KKPYTTQLNPDKLI
-866 NTLGANKDYILIKA
+866 NTLGANKDYTLIKA
-880 NGTLEQ
+880 DGTPEQ

-893 KFNKGIKPIDIAVIT
+893 KINKGIKPIDIAVIT

-928 NPAKANERSV
+928 NPSKANERSV
-938 TKQYGKVTIT
+938 TRQYNKVTIT

-1008 IQFNEEMVVFD
+1008 IQFNEDMVVFD
-1019 YTLAQNLVLG
+1019 FALAQNLVLG

-1054 KSYNNNLLYTGI
+1054 KSYNNNLLYTGV

-1120 DVSDTEDE
+1120 NDSNVEDE
-1128 EDYEDEDDSLD
+1128 EDDSLD

>member
-1 MENIIKNVKCK
+1 MGKENIIKNVKCK

-50 GDLPFLNEGEEYTL
+50 GDLPYLTEGEEYTL
-64 DLKETTHP
+64 DLKETVHP
-72 RFGVQYTV
+72 RFGTQYTV

-85 YEMMSDLDY
+85 YEMMNDLEH

-168 KQYKLTIKDCQ
+168 KQYKLSIKDCQ

-195 QKYPY
+195 QRYPY

-206 LHRSFPTVDKML
+206 LHRGFLTVDKML
-218 MEIRPELKE
+218 MELRPELKE
-227 TNDRIEH
+227 TEDRIEH

-283 DDESKRIAKA
+283 DDKTKRIAKA

-316 DLPWEKY
+316 DLPWERY

-335 SELLHQFC
+335 ASLLWQFC
-343 KKSIVMLTGRG
+343 KHSIVILTGRG
-354 GCVDCE
+354 GV
-360 TEFFTGTGWKKISE
+360 
-374 YNKGDKVLQYNW
+374 
-386 KTGITELVTP
+386 
-396 INYIKEPCNEMIHFE
+396 
-411 TKYGLNQTLTPDHI
+411 
-425 CYYLQRYKD
+425 
-434 KSAKELTYICKDKF
+434 
-448 TSLENIID
+448 
-456 INNTF
+456 
-461 TKGFTGKFVTTF
+461 
-473 KLNPNLKGIDLTDDE
+473 
-488 IKIMCAVI
+488 
-496 CDGSFY
+496 
-502 NNMKDSPEADSFM
+502 
-515 RCRFHIK
+515 
-522 KERKKEA
+522 
-529 LRNLFNKSKI
+529 
-539 WWREKESAA
+539 
-548 EGYTDFYINAPRKE
+548 
-562 KEFTKYWYGCN
+562 
-573 QHQLQIICDNIL
+573 
-585 QWDGNVADTAK
+585 
-596 GTSTRRRFSTTI
+596 
-608 KATADFIQ
+608 
-616 YAFSACGYRAN
+616 
-627 IFERDRRGTTKKA
+627 
-640 KIKVGEKEY
+640 
-649 TRKSIDYDVQITVR
+649 
-663 PYSSITKDYRPD
+663 
-675 RKNTEFVH
+675 
-683 VKPTDGY
+683 
-690 KYCFEVPT
+690 
-698 GVLVLRRNNCIFV
+698 
-711 TGNCGKTSAV
+711 GKTSCI
-721 LALLSMLDEA
+721 LALLSMLDDA
-731 NISYTLLS
+731 NISYTLTS

-751 TNRHAST
+751 TNRYAST

-788 ILKACTNPKA
+788 ILKTCTNPKA

-852 KKLYTTQLNPDKLV
+852 KKLYTTQLDPDKLI
-866 NTLGANKDYILIKA
+866 NTLGANKDYTLIKA
-880 NGTLEQ
+880 DETPEQ

-893 KFNKGIKPIDIAVIT
+893 KINKGIKPIDIAVIT

-928 NPAKANERSV
+928 NPAKANERSA
-938 TKQYGKVTIT
+938 TRKYNKVEIT

-991 NGDIGKVLEIDQ
+991 NGDIGKVLDIDQ

-1008 IQFNEEMVVFD
+1008 IQFNEDMVVFD
-1019 YTLAQNLVLG
+1019 YALAQNLVLG

-1045 ILLTETCHE
+1045 ILLTEVCHE
-1054 KSYNNNLLYTGI
+1054 KSYNNNLLYTGV

-1072 VTHIADIGLVNR
+1072 VTHIADIGLINR

-1112 YNSVTDST
+1112 YNSVTDNT
-1120 DVSDTEDE
+1120 NVSDVEDE
-1128 EDYEDEDDSLD
+1128 EDYEDEDYDFG
-1139 LDFDDWD
+1139 FDDYD

>member
-12 IVRQIYAS
+12 IIRQIYAS

-85 YEMMSDLDY
+85 YEMMNDLDH

-268 KHIKDICINSPLIWY
+268 KHIKDICVNSPLIWY

-305 ILDKIKNNKEL
+305 VLDKIKNNKEL
-316 DLPWEKY
+316 DLPWERY

-411 TKYGLNQTLTPDHI
+411 TNHGLDYTVTPDHI
-425 CYYLQRYKD
+425 MLFED
-434 KSAKELTYICKDKF
+434 KKGVRHTLPMSVIRDKHN
-448 TSLENIID
+448 SLSD
-456 INNTF
+456 
-461 TKGFTGKFVTTF
+461 GFIGKFITSF
-473 KLNPNLKGIDLTDDE
+473 KLNKDKGIDLTDNE

-496 CDGSFY
+496 CDGTFY
-502 NNMKDSPEADSFM
+502 KNMENNQNADSYM

-529 LRNLFNKSKI
+529 LRNLFKEANI
-539 WWREKESAA
+539 NWREKESVA
-548 EGYTDFYINAPRKE
+548 EGYTDFYINAPRRE
-562 KEFTKYWYGCN
+562 KEFTEYWYGCS

-585 QWDGNVADTAK
+585 QWDGTLQKTGYNKKSINKIFCTNNKVTAE
-596 GTSTRRRFSTTI
+596 
-608 KATADFIQ
+608 FIQ
-616 YAFSACGYRAN
+616 YAFTCCE
-627 IFERDRRGTTKKA
+627 FKA
-640 KIKVGEKEY
+640 RISITNRKNQTHKNSNGKEY
-649 TRKSIDYDVQITVR
+649 IRKSIDYRVIISNRYKV
-663 PYSSITKDYRPD
+663 ILNG
-675 RKNTEFVH
+675 KNTLMQTV
-683 VKPTDGY
+683 VPKDKM

-698 GVLVLRRNNCIFV
+698 ASFVVRRNNKIS
-711 TGNCGKTSAV
+711 TLMNCGKTSAI
-721 LALLSMLDEA
+721 LALLSMLDDVG
-731 NISYTLLS
+731 ITYTLLA
-739 PTGRAA
+739 PVGRAA

-831 LTKVFRYGQGGLSAV
+831 LTKIFRYGQGGLSAV

-852 KKLYTTQLNPDKLV
+852 KKLYTTQLNPDKLI
-866 NTLGANKDYILIKA
+866 NTLGANKDYTLIKA
-880 NGTLEQ
+880 DGTPEQ
-886 IVDIYVE
+886 IVDVYVE
-893 KFNKGIKPIDIAVIT
+893 KINKGIKPIDIAVIT

-928 NPAKANERSV
+928 NPSKANERSV
-938 TKQYGKVTIT
+938 TRQYSKVTIT

-1008 IQFNEEMVVFD
+1008 IQFNEDMVVFD
-1019 YTLAQNLVLG
+1019 YSLAQNLVLG

-1054 KSYNNNLLYTGI
+1054 KSYNNNLLYTGV

-1102 LDGYKKISEG
+1102 LDGYKKISED

>member
-29 LTDNKDEDKIVLNKY
+29 LTNNKDEDKITLNKY

-50 GDLPFLNEGEEYTL
+50 GDLPFFNEGEEYTL

-72 RFGVQYTV
+72 RFGIQYTV

-85 YEMMSDLDY
+85 YEMMNDLDH

-129 GKANEIDLS
+129 GKTNEIDLS
-138 KLKNIKEY
+138 KLRNIKEY

-227 TNDRIEH
+227 TDDRIEH

-283 DDESKRIAKA
+283 DDKTKRIAKA

-316 DLPWEKY
+316 DLPWERY

-335 SELLHQFC
+335 ASLLWQFC
-343 KKSIVMLTGRG
+343 KHSIVILTGRG
-354 GCVDCE
+354 GV
-360 TEFFTGTGWKKISE
+360 
-374 YNKGDKVLQYNW
+374 
-386 KTGITELVTP
+386 
-396 INYIKEPCNEMIHFE
+396 
-411 TKYGLNQTLTPDHI
+411 
-425 CYYLQRYKD
+425 
-434 KSAKELTYICKDKF
+434 
-448 TSLENIID
+448 
-456 INNTF
+456 
-461 TKGFTGKFVTTF
+461 
-473 KLNPNLKGIDLTDDE
+473 
-488 IKIMCAVI
+488 
-496 CDGSFY
+496 
-502 NNMKDSPEADSFM
+502 
-515 RCRFHIK
+515 
-522 KERKKEA
+522 
-529 LRNLFNKSKI
+529 
-539 WWREKESAA
+539 
-548 EGYTDFYINAPRKE
+548 
-562 KEFTKYWYGCN
+562 
-573 QHQLQIICDNIL
+573 
-585 QWDGNVADTAK
+585 
-596 GTSTRRRFSTTI
+596 
-608 KATADFIQ
+608 
-616 YAFSACGYRAN
+616 
-627 IFERDRRGTTKKA
+627 
-640 KIKVGEKEY
+640 
-649 TRKSIDYDVQITVR
+649 
-663 PYSSITKDYRPD
+663 
-675 RKNTEFVH
+675 
-683 VKPTDGY
+683 
-690 KYCFEVPT
+690 
-698 GVLVLRRNNCIFV
+698 
-711 TGNCGKTSAV
+711 GKTSCI
-721 LALLSMLDEA
+721 LALLSMLDDA
-731 NISYTLLS
+731 NISYTLTS

-751 TNRHAST
+751 TNRYAST

-852 KKLYTTQLNPDKLV
+852 KKLYTTQLDPDKLV
-866 NTLGANKDYILIKA
+866 NTLGANKDYTLIKA
-880 NGTLEQ
+880 DETPEQ

-893 KFNKGIKPIDIAVIT
+893 KINKGIKPIDIAVIT

-938 TKQYGKVTIT
+938 TRQYNKVSIT

-1008 IQFNEEMVVFD
+1008 IQFNEDMVVFD
-1019 YTLAQNLVLG
+1019 YALAQNLVLG

-1054 KSYNNNLLYTGI
+1054 KSYNNNLLYTGV

-1072 VTHIADIGLVNR
+1072 VTHIADIGLINR
-1084 CIPID
+1084 CIPVD

-1102 LDGYKKISEG
+1102 LDGYQKISDS

-1120 DVSDTEDE
+1120 DVSNTEDE
-1128 EDYEDEDDSLD
+1128 EDYEDEDDNFG
-1139 LDFDDWD
+1139 FDDDWE

>member
-29 LTDNKDEDKIVLNKY
+29 LTNNKDEDKIVLNKY

-85 YEMMSDLDY
+85 YEMMNDLDH

-268 KHIKDICINSPLIWY
+268 KHIKDICVNSPLIWY

-316 DLPWEKY
+316 DLPWERY

-343 KKSIVMLTGRG
+343 KKSIVMLTGSG
-354 GCVDCE
+354 
-360 TEFFTGTGWKKISE
+360 GTG
-374 YNKGDKVLQYNW
+374 
-386 KTGITELVTP
+386 
-396 INYIKEPCNEMIHFE
+396 
-411 TKYGLNQTLTPDHI
+411 
-425 CYYLQRYKD
+425 
-434 KSAKELTYICKDKF
+434 KSSC
-448 TSLENIID
+448 
-456 INNTF
+456 
-461 TKGFTGKFVTTF
+461 V
-473 KLNPNLKGIDLTDDE
+473 
-488 IKIMCAVI
+488 M
-496 CDGSFY
+496 
-502 NNMKDSPEADSFM
+502 
-515 RCRFHIK
+515 
-522 KERKKEA
+522 
-529 LRNLFNKSKI
+529 
-539 WWREKESAA
+539 
-548 EGYTDFYINAPRKE
+548 
-562 KEFTKYWYGCN
+562 
-573 QHQLQIICDNIL
+573 
-585 QWDGNVADTAK
+585 
-596 GTSTRRRFSTTI
+596 
-608 KATADFIQ
+608 
-616 YAFSACGYRAN
+616 
-627 IFERDRRGTTKKA
+627 
-640 KIKVGEKEY
+640 
-649 TRKSIDYDVQITVR
+649 
-663 PYSSITKDYRPD
+663 
-675 RKNTEFVH
+675 
-683 VKPTDGY
+683 
-690 KYCFEVPT
+690 
-698 GVLVLRRNNCIFV
+698 
-711 TGNCGKTSAV
+711 
-721 LALLSMLDEA
+721 ALLSMLDD
-731 NISYTLLS
+731 NGISYTLLA
-739 PTGRAA
+739 PTGRSSK
-745 QRLSEQ
+745 RLAEQ
-751 TNRHAST
+751 TNKMAYT
-758 IHKRCLTGEIDSDVI
+758 IHKRCLTNEIDSDVI
-773 IVDEVSICGLDHFSM
+773 IGDEISMWGLEHYNM
-788 ILKACTNPKA
+788 VIKACTNPKV
-798 RIILIGDN
+798 RLVLLGDE
-806 HQLPSISLG
+806 HQLPSIALG
-815 NVLNDLI
+815 NVMNDFI
-822 NSKLIPQVE
+822 KADIIPNIK

-846 ASDIYD
+846 AKDIYD
-852 KKLYTTQLNPDKLV
+852 KKLYTTQLNPDKLI
-866 NTLGANKDYILIKA
+866 NTLGANKDYTLIKA
-880 NGTLEQ
+880 DGTPEQ
-886 IVDIYVE
+886 IVDVYVE
-893 KFNKGIKPIDIAVIT
+893 KINKGIKPIDIAVIT

-928 NPAKANERSV
+928 NPSKANERSV
-938 TKQYGKVTIT
+938 TRQYNKVTIT

-1008 IQFNEEMVVFD
+1008 IQFNEDMVVFD
-1019 YTLAQNLVLG
+1019 YSLAQNLVLG

-1054 KSYNNNLLYTGI
+1054 KSYNNNLLYTGV

-1102 LDGYKKISEG
+1102 LEGYKKISER

>member
-12 IVRQIYAS
+12 IVRQIYAF

-85 YEMMSDLDY
+85 YEMMNDLDH

-268 KHIKDICINSPLIWY
+268 KHIKDICVNSPLIWY

-316 DLPWEKY
+316 DLPWERY

-335 SELLHQFC
+335 ASLLWQFC
-343 KKSIVMLTGRG
+343 KHSIVILSGRG
-354 GCVDCE
+354 GV
-360 TEFFTGTGWKKISE
+360 
-374 YNKGDKVLQYNW
+374 
-386 KTGITELVTP
+386 
-396 INYIKEPCNEMIHFE
+396 
-411 TKYGLNQTLTPDHI
+411 
-425 CYYLQRYKD
+425 
-434 KSAKELTYICKDKF
+434 
-448 TSLENIID
+448 
-456 INNTF
+456 
-461 TKGFTGKFVTTF
+461 
-473 KLNPNLKGIDLTDDE
+473 
-488 IKIMCAVI
+488 
-496 CDGSFY
+496 
-502 NNMKDSPEADSFM
+502 
-515 RCRFHIK
+515 
-522 KERKKEA
+522 
-529 LRNLFNKSKI
+529 
-539 WWREKESAA
+539 
-548 EGYTDFYINAPRKE
+548 
-562 KEFTKYWYGCN
+562 
-573 QHQLQIICDNIL
+573 
-585 QWDGNVADTAK
+585 
-596 GTSTRRRFSTTI
+596 
-608 KATADFIQ
+608 
-616 YAFSACGYRAN
+616 
-627 IFERDRRGTTKKA
+627 
-640 KIKVGEKEY
+640 
-649 TRKSIDYDVQITVR
+649 
-663 PYSSITKDYRPD
+663 
-675 RKNTEFVH
+675 
-683 VKPTDGY
+683 
-690 KYCFEVPT
+690 
-698 GVLVLRRNNCIFV
+698 
-711 TGNCGKTSAV
+711 GKTSCI
-721 LALLSMLDEA
+721 LALLSMLDDA
-731 NISYTLLS
+731 NISYTLVS

-788 ILKACTNPKA
+788 ILKACSNPKA

-831 LTKVFRYGQGGLSAV
+831 LTKVFRYGQGGLSVV

-852 KKLYTTQLNPDKLV
+852 KKLYTTQLNPDKLI
-866 NTLGANKDYILIKA
+866 NTLGANKDYTLIKA
-880 NGTLEQ
+880 DGTPEQ
-886 IVDIYVE
+886 IVDVYVE
-893 KFNKGIKPIDIAVIT
+893 KINKGIKPIDIAVIT

-928 NPAKANERSV
+928 NPSKANERSV
-938 TKQYGKVTIT
+938 TRQYSKVTIT

-1008 IQFNEEMVVFD
+1008 IQFNEDMVVFD
-1019 YTLAQNLVLG
+1019 YSLAQNLVLG

-1054 KSYNNNLLYTGI
+1054 KSYNNNLLYTGV

-1102 LDGYKKISEG
+1102 LDGYKKISED

>member
-1 MENIIKNVKCK
+1 MGKENIIKNVKCK

-50 GDLPFLNEGEEYTL
+50 GDLPYLTKGEEYTL
-64 DLKETTHP
+64 DLKETVHP
-72 RFGVQYTV
+72 RFGTQYTV

-85 YEMMSDLDY
+85 YEMMNDLEH

-129 GKANEIDLS
+129 GRANEIDLS

-168 KQYKLTIKDCQ
+168 KQYKLSIKDCQ

-195 QKYPY
+195 QRYPY

-206 LHRSFPTVDKML
+206 LHRGFLTVDKML
-218 MEIRPELKE
+218 MELRPELKE
-227 TNDRIEH
+227 TEDRIEH

-283 DDESKRIAKA
+283 DDKTKRIAKA

-316 DLPWEKY
+316 DLPWERY

-335 SELLHQFC
+335 ASLLWQFC
-343 KKSIVMLTGRG
+343 KHSIVILTGRG
-354 GCVDCE
+354 GV
-360 TEFFTGTGWKKISE
+360 
-374 YNKGDKVLQYNW
+374 
-386 KTGITELVTP
+386 
-396 INYIKEPCNEMIHFE
+396 
-411 TKYGLNQTLTPDHI
+411 
-425 CYYLQRYKD
+425 
-434 KSAKELTYICKDKF
+434 
-448 TSLENIID
+448 
-456 INNTF
+456 
-461 TKGFTGKFVTTF
+461 
-473 KLNPNLKGIDLTDDE
+473 
-488 IKIMCAVI
+488 
-496 CDGSFY
+496 
-502 NNMKDSPEADSFM
+502 
-515 RCRFHIK
+515 
-522 KERKKEA
+522 
-529 LRNLFNKSKI
+529 
-539 WWREKESAA
+539 
-548 EGYTDFYINAPRKE
+548 
-562 KEFTKYWYGCN
+562 
-573 QHQLQIICDNIL
+573 
-585 QWDGNVADTAK
+585 
-596 GTSTRRRFSTTI
+596 
-608 KATADFIQ
+608 
-616 YAFSACGYRAN
+616 
-627 IFERDRRGTTKKA
+627 
-640 KIKVGEKEY
+640 
-649 TRKSIDYDVQITVR
+649 
-663 PYSSITKDYRPD
+663 
-675 RKNTEFVH
+675 
-683 VKPTDGY
+683 
-690 KYCFEVPT
+690 
-698 GVLVLRRNNCIFV
+698 
-711 TGNCGKTSAV
+711 GKTSCI
-721 LALLSMLDEA
+721 LALLSMLDDA
-731 NISYTLLS
+731 NISYTLTS

-751 TNRHAST
+751 TNRYAST

-788 ILKACTNPKA
+788 ILKTCTNPKA

-852 KKLYTTQLNPDKLV
+852 KKLYTTQLDPDKLI
-866 NTLGANKDYILIKA
+866 NTLGANKDYTLIKA
-880 NGTLEQ
+880 DETPEQ

-893 KFNKGIKPIDIAVIT
+893 KINKGIKPIDIAVIT

-928 NPAKANERSV
+928 NPAKANERSA
-938 TKQYGKVTIT
+938 TRKYNKVEIT

-991 NGDIGKVLEIDQ
+991 NGDIGKVLDIDQ

-1008 IQFNEEMVVFD
+1008 IQFNEDMVVFD
-1019 YTLAQNLVLG
+1019 YALAQNLVLG

-1045 ILLTETCHE
+1045 ILLTEVCHE
-1054 KSYNNNLLYTGI
+1054 KSYNNNLLYTGV

-1072 VTHIADIGLVNR
+1072 VTHIADIGLINR

-1112 YNSVTDST
+1112 HNSVTDST
-1120 DVSDTEDE
+1120 NVSSADEE
-1128 EDYEDEDDSLD
+1128 EDYEDEDYDFG
-1139 LDFDDWD
+1139 FDDYD